1 MILDAI
7 FLVFL
12 ILFLIR
18 GYSRG
23 IVVALF
29 SVLAILLGVLGALKL
44 SGTVSVLLFDG
55 GSKGGRWAP
64 LLAYVLVFTVIVL
77 LVRMG
82 AKLLQKSFEAV
93 ALGWVNRLTGA
104 LLYAFLIS
112 FVFSSVLWLCN
123 QMGLIRPE
131 TKADSL
137 TYGVIEPIAPKVFS
151 LIGAFLPFAKHI
163 FDDLSVFFDR
173 VNQSIPPHV
182 GTDR

>member
-1 MILDAI
+1 MILDAV

-18 GYSRG
+18 GYSKG

-29 SVLAILLGVLGALKL
+29 SALAIVVGVLGALKL
-44 SGTVSVLLFDG
+44 SGTVAAALFDG

-64 LLAYVLVFTVIVL
+64 LLSYILVFTAIVL
-77 LVRMG
+77 VVRMG
-82 AKLLQKSFEAV
+82 AKLLQRSFEAV
-93 ALGWVNRLTGA
+93 ALGWANRLGGA

-112 FVFSSVLWLCN
+112 FVCSALLWLCN
-123 QMGLIRPE
+123 QMGLIREE
-131 TKADSL
+131 TKAASL
-137 TYGVIEPIAPKVFS
+137 TYAYIEPIAPKVFA
-151 LIGAFLPFAKHI
+151 LIGTFLPFAKHI
-163 FDDLSVFFDR
+163 FDDLSAFFDR